1 MGDVQG
7 VWALSLPWG
16 AEDMFAAPAAEASD
30 GAYDVLIVSGASKLA
45 LLGLLLVFDAGG
57 HVNHPAVTYVK
68 ASAFE
73 ISPGTSDDGG
83 GGYVAVDGE
92 LVATARRMRERDGE
106 GEPGPGTWRMP
117 YGETKVE
124 VTAGGATV
132 FAAVEGAGVAAAN
145 VA

>member
-1 MGDVQG
+1 
-7 VWALSLPWG
+7 
-16 AEDMFAAPAAEASD
+16 MFAAPAAEASD

-92 LVATARRMRERDGE
+92 LVATARRMREATGKGYRDRGR
-106 GEPGPGTWRMP
+106 GACR
-117 YGETKVE
+117 
-124 VTAGGATV
+124 TAR
-132 FAAVEGAGVAAAN
+132 
-145 VA
+145 

>member
-1 MGDVQG
+1 MASRPGWREITGDVQG

-16 AEDMFAAPAAEASD
+16 AEDMFAAPAAKASG

-83 GGYVAVDGE
+83 GGYVAVDGSWW
-92 LVATARRMRERDGE
+92 RRRDG
-106 GEPGPGTWRMP
+106 
-117 YGETKVE
+117 
-124 VTAGGATV
+124 
-132 FAAVEGAGVAAAN
+132 
-145 VA
+145 